1 MRLEQ
6 GCLKME
12 PLDLDMILSDI
23 NVGLGVKEAFE
34 KQVTLSDINI
44 MNIYDIQAFAKD
56 LAPYEKLILSILQL
70 L

>member
-23 NVGLGVKEAFE
+23 NVGLCVKEAFE
-34 KQVTLSDINI
+34 KQVRLSGINI

-56 LAPYEKLILSILQL
+56 LSPYEKVIMSILQFF
-70 L
+70 